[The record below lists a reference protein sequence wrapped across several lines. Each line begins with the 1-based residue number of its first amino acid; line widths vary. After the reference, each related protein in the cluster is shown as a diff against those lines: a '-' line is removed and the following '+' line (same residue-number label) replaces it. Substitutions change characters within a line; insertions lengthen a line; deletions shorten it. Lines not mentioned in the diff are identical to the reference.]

1 MAEDALQVRWMG
13 GCVAVLLGLWPQGQ
27 DDNLKMQ
34 ALVAADMT
42 DLNLH

>member
-13 GCVAVLLGLWPQGQ
+13 GCVAVLLGLWPQ